1 MYAVIKTGGKQH
13 KVKTGETIHV
23 ELLEGNPGDKVVF
36 DPILVVDDSG
46 TTHVGKDLAGA
57 TVTGLLAGEMRDKKI
72 KVFKYKAKTGYK
84 RTQGHRQNMTIVE
97 IEDIAF
103 KAKKAA
109 AKKEAAPKAA
119 EAAPKAAEAAP
130 KAAEGD
136 APAESAE

>member
-36 DPILVVDDSG
+36 DPILVVDDAG
-46 TTHVGKDLAGA
+46 TTHVGKDLAGS
-57 TVTGLLAGEMRDKKI
+57 TVTGVLAGDMRDKKI

-97 IEDIAF
+97 IEDITF
-103 KAKKAA
+103 KAKKAP
-109 AKKEAAPKAA
+109 AKKEAVPKEAETKEA
-119 EAAPKAAEAAP
+119 EAAPEAP
-130 KAAEGD
+130 
-136 APAESAE
+136 PAESAE

>member
-23 ELLEGNPGDKVVF
+23 ELLEGNPGDKVIFV
-36 DPILVVDDSG
+36 PILVVEYSG
-46 TTHVGKDLAGA
+46 ATHVGKELAGA
-57 TVTGLLAGEMRDKKI
+57 TVTGLLAGEMRDKKV

-103 KAKKAA
+103 KAAKMAP
-109 AKKEAAPKAA
+109 AKKEAVPVDA
-119 EAAPKAAEAAP
+119 EAASA
-130 KAAEGD
+130 G
-136 APAESAE
+136 SAE

>member
-46 TTHVGKDLAGA
+46 VTHVG
-57 TVTGLLAGEMRDKKI
+57 
-72 KVFKYKAKTGYK
+72 KAKTGYK

-97 IEDIAF
+97 IEEIAF
-103 KAKKAA
+103 KVKKAA
-109 AKKEAAPKAA
+109 AKKESAPKAA
-119 EAAPKAAEAAP
+119 EAAPTEESAP
-130 KAAEGD
+130 KAPAKAKEAD
-136 APAESAE
+136 APAESAD

>member
-13 KVKTGETIHV
+13 KVRAGETIHV
-23 ELLEGNPGDKVVF
+23 ELLEGNPGDKVIF

-46 TTHVGKDLAGA
+46 ATHVGKDLAGA

-103 KAKKAA
+103 KAKKAP
-109 AKKEAAPKAA
+109 AKKEAAPKEA
-119 EAAPKAAEAAP
+119 EAASP
-130 KAAEGD
+130 KAAEGA